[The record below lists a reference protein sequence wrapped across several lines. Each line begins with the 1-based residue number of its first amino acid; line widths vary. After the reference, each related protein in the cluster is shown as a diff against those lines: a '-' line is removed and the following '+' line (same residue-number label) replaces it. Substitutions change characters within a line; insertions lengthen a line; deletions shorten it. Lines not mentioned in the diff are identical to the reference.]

1 MNLSLKL
8 FEFFSKDGQVIG
20 INAITVKF
28 ASGISF
34 AIPIDEVKEFL
45 KGAQEK
51 KKSMKS
57 GTNQRA
63 LGPRQRWYI
72 GINMLTLLPH
82 ILEELQRRDS
92 TFDNLRGGVFVAG
105 VNYRSPAH
113 M

>member
-1 MNLSLKL
+1 LSCL
-8 FEFFSKDGQVIG
+8 KDGEVIG
-20 INAITVKF
+20 ISAITVKF
-28 ASGISF
+28 AAGISF

-45 KGAQEK
+45 QSVQEK
-51 KKSMKS
+51 KRLIKS
-57 GTNQRA
+57 GSNLRS

-92 TFDNLRGGVFVAG
+92 SFDNLKGGVFVAG

-113 M
+113 V